1 MKSNACETCSVPRV
15 LGRRSFL
22 GVIATSSLAI
32 QLPRSSQA
40 AVRGLLNPVRIGVIA
55 DLHHDIMHDGITRL
69 QAFIERM
76 SIDEPDAILQLGDFA
91 FPRASNAKVIDLFNG
106 AHDRALHVI
115 GNHDM
120 DAGLTRQ
127 DCMDVWGIPAPH
139 YVRKIGGLHLLV
151 LDGNDAGSPSYTG
164 GYASYVGDEQVAWLK
179 AQLDSIDGPIIVAS
193 HQPLAGVSAVD
204 NADEIQSILGDSS
217 DKVILAINGHTHMD
231 EMLRVH
237 GVTYLHV
244 NSASYKWVGGKYGHE
259 SYPKAIH
266 DAHPSIS
273 RTCPYR
279 DPLFATLTID
289 PATATIRVVGAMSSW
304 VGPSPEELD
313 VPLPAG
319 LTAGEQVSPRIRDR
333 RIVRTDD

>member
-1 MKSNACETCSVPRV
+1 MNKKAPEYFSVAR
-15 LGRRSFL
+15 LLDRRAFL
-22 GVIATSSLAI
+22 GAVASSALVIR
-32 QLPRSSQA
+32 LPRASQA
-40 AVRGLLNPVRIGVIA
+40 AARTLVKPVRIGVIA
-55 DLHHDIMHDGITRL
+55 DLHHDIMHDGVSRL

-76 SIDEPDAILQLGDFA
+76 AGDDPDAVLQVGDFA
-91 FPRASNAKVIDLFNG
+91 FPRASNAEVIDLFNG
-106 AHDRALHVI
+106 SHERALHVI

-127 DCMDVWGIPAPH
+127 DCMDVWGIPAPY
-139 YVRKIGGLHLLV
+139 YVREINGLHLLV
-151 LDGNDAGSPSYTG
+151 LDGNDAGSPSHAG

-179 AQLDSIDGPIIVAS
+179 AQLDSINGPVVVAS

-204 NADEIQSILGDSS
+204 NAEEIQSILGDSA
-217 DKVILAINGHTHMD
+217 DKVVLAINGHTHMD
-231 EMLRVH
+231 EMNRVR

-244 NSASYKWVGGKYGHE
+244 NSASYKWVGAKYGHE

-266 DAHPSIS
+266 QAHPSIS

-289 PATATIRVVGAMSSW
+289 PLTATIRVVGARSSW
-304 VGPSPEELD
+304 VGPSPDELG

-319 LTAGEQVSPRIRDR
+319 LSAGDQVSPRIRDR
-333 RIVRTDD
+333 TITRLAD